1 MNLKPAL
8 VLFALVLLPARLS
21 AVEVKKTDGAPQL
34 TNVPFAV
41 PGVAAA
47 FVVSGTKPALCVQFG
62 EARGSEFHGVFETLY
77 GSFVRGHGPANAVFL
92 LGHGSGVSINGTPL
106 SEHLR
111 ANREFYETLG
121 HTRPAAHIDCLV
133 IASCS
138 RGSPVQMSAMRDGLG
153 YYPTWRVATAERS
166 YATAQSV
173 LAAFAGIADRPAG
186 EPWRGIFRTGRDAD
200 LVGSL
205 GEVGV
210 DGAKGQMQ
218 YVDLPAPR

>member
-1 MNLKPAL
+1 MKPNP
-8 VLFALVLLPARLS
+8 FRTLLLLGLLS
-21 AVEVKKTDGAPQL
+21 ASLAAAETKKPDREPRVTV
-34 TNVPFAV
+34 VPFAV
-41 PGVAAA
+41 TGVAGA
-47 FVVSGTKPALCVQFG
+47 FVVAGAKPALCVQFG
-62 EARGSEFHGVFETLY
+62 EERSTEFHGVFETLY
-77 GSFVRGHGPANAVFL
+77 GSFVRGHGPTNAVFL

-111 ANREFYETLG
+111 TNREFYETLG

-153 YYPTWRVATAERS
+153 YYPTWRVATADRS

-173 LAAFAGIADRPAG
+173 LAAFAGIADRPAD
-186 EPWRGIFRTGRDAD
+186 EAWRGIFRTGRDAD

-218 YVDLPAPR
+218 YFDLPAGH